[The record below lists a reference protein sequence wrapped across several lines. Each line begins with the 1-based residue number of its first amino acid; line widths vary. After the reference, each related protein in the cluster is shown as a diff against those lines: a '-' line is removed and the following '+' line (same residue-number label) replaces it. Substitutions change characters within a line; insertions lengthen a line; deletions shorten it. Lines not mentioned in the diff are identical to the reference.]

1 MSLSPMSPPCLRLTW
16 PPVFEVALRREPASV
31 FSVPCEGARANVES
45 YSSLSSV
52 SGDLPTIAVR
62 SEANFAVGTT
72 GESAVSASSSES
84 FRDED
89 DDATALGEA
98 FHRLAQLSVVRER
111 VRGSGAWRC
120 PRGLA
125 SRRRFAA
132 AACPTV
138 RRNGFARRW
147 SSGSEAIWLL
157 RLRDGRACGGG
168 RLHGCRRRC

>member
-16 PPVFEVALRREPASV
+16 PPCSRWRF
-31 FSVPCEGARANVES
+31 VES
-45 YSSLSSV
+45 PPRCFRCRAKALARTSNRIPLSQLCFGRSADDR
-52 SGDLPTIAVR
+52 SAQR
-62 SEANFAVGTT
+62 SEFRGRDN
-72 GESAVSASSSES
+72 GESAGFGLFFRV

-111 VRGSGAWRC
+111 VRRIRRRWRC

-157 RLRDGRACGGG
+157 RLRDGAS
-168 RLHGCRRRC
+168 LRRRSTSWLP